1 MKKYLVIGNPI
12 DHSLSPKLHNFW
24 IKENQIDAIY
34 DKAKLSLDKLEDL
47 ILKVKDKRING
58 INVTVPFKNTVIPL
72 LDHLSNEAEK
82 TKSVNTIYL
91 KNEKVIGHNSDIYGF
106 EKAINKINFNVTDK
120 KIFILG
126 AGGVV
131 PSIVYALNKMGAIN
145 ISISNR
151 TKDKAQMVKD
161 IFNNLN
167 IVDWGEMPEFD
178 VIINATSLGL
188 NKDDK
193 IELDFSSVGNNK
205 LFYDVIYNPSETNF
219 LKIGKKLGNKCENGK
234 LMFIYQAFSAFKL
247 WHDVEPE
254 INDETI
260 KLLDL

>member
-1 MKKYLVIGNPI
+1 MKKYLVVGNPI
-12 DHSLSPKLHNFW
+12 SHSLSPKLHNFW
-24 IKENQIDAIY
+24 IKQNQINAIY
-34 DKAKLSLDKLEDL
+34 NKAKLDPNQLENL
-47 ILKVKDKRING
+47 ILEVKEKKIDG
-58 INVTVPFKNTVIPL
+58 INITVPFKNTIIPY
-72 LDHLSNEAEK
+72 LDHLSTEAKK

-91 KNEKVIGHNSDIYGF
+91 KNGKVIGHNTDIDGF
-106 EKAINKINFNVTDK
+106 KKAINKINFKVSDK

-145 ISISNR
+145 IFISNR
-151 TKDKAQMVKD
+151 TKAKAQMVKD

-167 IVDWGEMPEFD
+167 IVDWGHVPEFD

-193 IELDFSSVGNNK
+193 IELDFSSTGKNK
-205 LFYDVIYNPSETNF
+205 LFYDVIYNPNETDF

-247 WHDVEPE
+247 WHGVEPT
-254 INDETI
+254 INNKTI
-260 KLLDL
+260 KLLDQ

>member
-12 DHSLSPKLHNFW
+12 NHSLSPRLHNFW
-24 IKENQIDAIY
+24 IKQNQIDAIY
-34 DKAKLSLDKLEDL
+34 DKEKLNPNQLEDL
-47 ILKVKDKRING
+47 ILKVRNKEIDG
-58 INVTVPFKNTVIPL
+58 INITVPFKTTVIPY
-72 LDHLSNEAEK
+72 LDRLSSEAEQ

-91 KNEKVIGHNSDIYGF
+91 KNKKVIGHNTDVYGF
-106 EKAINKINFNVTDK
+106 EKAINKINFKVTDR

-151 TKDKAQMVKD
+151 TKDKAQLVKD
-161 IFNNLN
+161 IFNNLK
-167 IVDWGEMPEFD
+167 IVDWGDLPEFD

-188 NKDDK
+188 NKDDR
-193 IELDFSSVGNNK
+193 IELNFSSVGKDK

-219 LKIGKKLGNKCENGK
+219 LLSLIH
-234 LMFIYQAFSAFKL
+234 IS
-247 WHDVEPE
+247 EPTRR
-254 INDETI
+254 I
-260 KLLDL
+260 

>member
-12 DHSLSPKLHNFW
+12 NHSLSPKLHNFW
-24 IKENQIDAIY
+24 IKQNQIDAIY
-34 DKAKLSLDKLEDL
+34 DKAKLNPNQLEDL
-47 ILKVKDKRING
+47 ILQVRGKKIDG
-58 INVTVPFKNTVIPL
+58 INITVPFKNTVIPY
-72 LDHLSNEAEK
+72 LDQLTTEAEQ
-82 TKSVNTIYL
+82 TKSVNTIYF
-91 KNEKVIGHNSDIYGF
+91 KNDKVIGHNTDIDGF
-106 EKAINKINFNVTDK
+106 EKAINKINFKVTDK

-131 PSIVYALNKMGAIN
+131 TSIVYALNKMGAIN

-151 TKDKAQMVKD
+151 TKAKALMVKD

-167 IVDWGEMPEFD
+167 IVDWGDVPEFD

-193 IELDFSSVGNNK
+193 IELNFSSVGKDK

-234 LMFIYQAFSAFKL
+234 FMFIYQAFSAFKL
-247 WHDVEPE
+247 WHNVDPM
-254 INDETI
+254 INNETI
-260 KLLDL
+260 KLLD

>member
-12 DHSLSPKLHNFW
+12 NHSLSPKLHNFW
-24 IKENQIDAIY
+24 IKQNRIDAFY
-34 DKAKLSLDKLEDL
+34 DKEKLNSNQLEDL
-47 ILKVKDKRING
+47 ILKVRGKKIDG
-58 INVTVPFKNTVIPL
+58 INITVPFKTTVIPY
-72 LDHLSNEAEK
+72 LDQLSSEAEQ

-91 KNEKVIGHNSDIYGF
+91 KNKKVIGHNTDVYGF
-106 EKAINKINFNVTDK
+106 EKAINKINFKVTDR

-151 TKDKAQMVKD
+151 TKDKAQLVKD
-161 IFNNLN
+161 IFNNLK
-167 IVDWGEMPEFD
+167 IVDWGDLPEFD

-188 NKDDK
+188 NKDDR
-193 IELDFSSVGNNK
+193 IELNFSSVGKDK

-219 LKIGKKLGNKCENGK
+219 LKMGKKLGNKCENGK
-234 LMFIYQAFSAFKL
+234 FMFIYQAYSAFKL
-247 WHDVEPE
+247 WHNVDPK
-254 INDETI
+254 INNETI
-260 KLLDL
+260 KLLD

>member
-12 DHSLSPKLHNFW
+12 NHSLSPKLHNFW
-24 IKENQIDAIY
+24 IKQNRIDAIY
-34 DKAKLSLDKLEDL
+34 DKEKLNPDQLEDL
-47 ILKVKDKRING
+47 ILKVREKKIDG
-58 INVTVPFKNTVIPL
+58 INITVPFKTTVIPY
-72 LDHLSNEAEK
+72 LDQLSREAAQ

-91 KNEKVIGHNSDIYGF
+91 KNEKVIGHNTDVYGF
-106 EKAINKINFNVTDK
+106 EKAINKINFKVTDK
-120 KIFILG
+120 KILILG

-151 TKDKAQMVKD
+151 TKDKAKLVKD
-161 IFNNLN
+161 IFNNLK
-167 IVDWGEMPEFD
+167 IVDWGDVPEFD

-193 IELDFSSVGNNK
+193 IELNFSSVGKDK

-219 LKIGKKLGNKCENGK
+219 LKMGKKLGNKCENGK
-234 LMFIYQAFSAFKL
+234 FMFIYQAFSSFRL
-247 WHDVEPE
+247 WHNVDPV
-254 INDETI
+254 INNETL
-260 KLLDL
+260 KLLD